1 LAETLADLEVDDVLA
16 FNASRPSASSLVVE
30 AEREGSAA
38 MFVTR
43 KIVE

>member
-16 FNASRPSASSLVVE
+16 FNASRLLSELPRHRSG
-30 AEREGSAA
+30 ERGSAA

-43 KIVE
+43 KLVE